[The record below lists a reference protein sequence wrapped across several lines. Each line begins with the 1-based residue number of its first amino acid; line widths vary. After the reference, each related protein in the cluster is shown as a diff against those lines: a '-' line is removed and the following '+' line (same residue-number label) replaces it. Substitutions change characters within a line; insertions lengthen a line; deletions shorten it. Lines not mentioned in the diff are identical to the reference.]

1 MVIKEEIISAHNN
14 NILLEAIYKKIMFL
28 EMRSRVKFRLVEIW
42 YSKIVFTQAFFRINQ
57 KWEYLN
63 KEKSIRVV
71 C

>member
-57 KWEYLN
+57 KWEFLN